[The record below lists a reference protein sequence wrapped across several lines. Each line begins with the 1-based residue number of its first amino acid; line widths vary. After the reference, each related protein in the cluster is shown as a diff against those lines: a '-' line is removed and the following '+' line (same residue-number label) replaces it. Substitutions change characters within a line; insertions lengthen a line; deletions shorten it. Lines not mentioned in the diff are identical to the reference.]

1 MPLPIFSGGG
11 ILLILNDLHN
21 KKDTQQTFYKL
32 FKTHN
37 YEKTFIRSTR
47 SCWNDSMRAE

>member
-37 YEKTFIRSTR
+37 KFSG
-47 SCWNDSMRAE
+47 AERQPTPSREQMMLA